1 MIREAIAGRKKSSC
15 HESVILSSRCLTVPI
30 PIEHHD
36 VEYRHSHVHVH
47 VAVITLKLGW
57 EQILAMQSVD
67 NSRSIGESMLL
78 SSFILGTCI
87 Y

>member
-1 MIREAIAGRKKSSC
+1 MM
-15 HESVILSSRCLTVPI
+15 LSIGTLMYMYS
-30 PIEHHD
+30 
-36 VEYRHSHVHVH
+36 

-78 SSFILGTCI
+78 LSFMLGACT